1 MNRKSSM
8 LMKIVSSVSI
18 LGCVGFV
25 TESGSQTSFMNNVA
39 SAAEAGILPSENA
52 SLLSES
58 GDISHYHF
66 VNSSSVFNYADNK
79 WVYKSS
85 TTPIKDVKSFDGKNL
100 YATADD
106 GYYAK
111 ILKWNNSLKVWDQL
125 ASFRGGPI
133 FDLIKTS
140 DNKFAAGG
148 GESRRYGISS
158 TIFTSIGGD
167 ANWSQKVS
175 GYKSK
180 ESSYTTGGYLGV
192 VYTGVAIDDKILM
205 FGNSY
210 ATNYI
215 SESSDGIKFTRK
227 GSFDGEYFD
236 AIYNGD
242 KVVAVGQQA
251 GGTFSDYGL
260 VAVSFD
266 KGESFQTTVL
276 GYNAPLNSVT
286 YKDGVYITVG
296 DLGSIYYSEDAH
308 NWTKASS
315 PTANKLN
322 DVEWDYVNK
331 RYVAVGDSGTV
342 LFSLDGK
349 RWISVNSGIKNNITN
364 VVMMENS

>member
-8 LMKIVSSVSI
+8 LLKIVSSVSI
-18 LGCVGFV
+18 LSCVGFV
-25 TESGSQTSFMNNVA
+25 IESGSQTSFLNNVA
-39 SAAEAGILPSENA
+39 SAEEVGILPSENA
-52 SLLSES
+52 SLVSES
-58 GDISHYHF
+58 GDISHYNF

-79 WVYKSS
+79 WVYRSS
-85 TTPIKDVKSFDGKNL
+85 SASIKDVKSFDGKNL
-100 YATADD
+100 YATTDD
-106 GYYAK
+106 GYNAE
-111 ILKWNNSLKVWDQL
+111 ILKWNNSLKAWDQL
-125 ASFRGGPI
+125 GRFRGGPI

-148 GESRRYGISS
+148 GESLTYGISS

-167 ANWSQKVS
+167 ANWSQKVN

-180 ESSYTTGGYLGV
+180 KSSYTTGGYLGV

-205 FGNSY
+205 FGNSN
-210 ATNYI
+210 ATNYT
-215 SESSDGIKFTRK
+215 SESTDGINFIRK

-236 AIYNGD
+236 AIYNGE

-260 VAVSFD
+260 VAVSSD

-276 GYNAPLNSVT
+276 RYNSPLNSVT
-286 YKDGVYITVG
+286 YKDGIYITVG
-296 DLGSIYYSEDAH
+296 DLGTIYYSEDAH

-315 PTANKLN
+315 PTTNKLN
-322 DVEWDYVNK
+322 DVEWDYLNK
-331 RYVAVGDSGTV
+331 RFVAVGDSGTV

-349 RWISVNSGIKNNITN
+349 RWISVNSGIKNNIN
-364 VVMMENS
+364 SVVMAENS